1 VSPGTVSFTSANWN
15 TPQTVTV
22 NAVDDS
28 VVEGPHAATISHGVS
43 SSDPNY
49 SGFVLP
55 AINVAIT
62 DNDSAVVNFS
72 AASVSQSE
80 GTSPMAYTV
89 TLSNP
94 VQSGVTLTLNST
106 NGTAGAADYTPISGG
121 TVSFAANSNTSQTVN
136 VIVNN
141 DALDEDDETYS
152 LTLSGLTAT
161 GNVTLAAGQRAYM
174 QITKSLGTTVA
185 SASGLNVYPCYQLSG
200 GGVLTTQGGGI
211 FGLTVLGTQRIMLDM
226 NYVYSGLAA
235 GTYAIGMCGA
245 SAAGAANWNNNEWGY
260 ISALVF

>member
-1 VSPGTVSFTSANWN
+1 MIAF
-15 TPQTVTV
+15 VT
-22 NAVDDS
+22 
-28 VVEGPHAATISHGVS
+28 
-43 SSDPNY
+43 
-49 SGFVLP
+49 
-55 AINVAIT
+55 
-62 DNDSAVVNFS
+62 
-72 AASVSQSE
+72 
-80 GTSPMAYTV
+80 
-89 TLSNP
+89 
-94 VQSGVTLTLNST
+94 
-106 NGTAGAADYTPISGG
+106 TAGAGLSGSGG
-121 TVSFAANSNTSQTVN
+121 SIGGVNSANAFIGPTV
-136 VIVNN
+136 
-141 DALDEDDETYS
+141 
-152 LTLSGLTAT
+152 
-161 GNVTLAAGQRAYM
+161 NVTLAAGQRAYM